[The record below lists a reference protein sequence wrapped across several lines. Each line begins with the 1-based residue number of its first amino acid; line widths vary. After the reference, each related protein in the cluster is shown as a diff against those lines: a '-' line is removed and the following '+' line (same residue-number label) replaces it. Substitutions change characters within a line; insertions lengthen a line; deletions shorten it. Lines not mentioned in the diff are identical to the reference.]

1 MALTDGTRCAPSSDP
16 ESCGDTFRIQQF
28 ASWAASV
35 ALRFPTVDQFV
46 VMNECNQPRFVN
58 PQWDRAGNNQS
69 AAICGRALAAAYDS
83 IKAVSSADFVWGVG
97 LSPRGNDSP
106 GASSN
111 SSTKPVTFIAALGA
125 WFKAYAQKTART
137 RGLMD
142 GLDFHPYPVPQT
154 QPFAQGYAD
163 SKEASVTNLSRIY
176 QAFYGAFNGSPQ
188 KTIGQQTGGGLP
200 LSLNETGVQTRS
212 GGRAAYTGAE
222 LSATSAGGVL
232 GNFASEDYQA
242 GLVPAD
248 ARSPRVR
255 PERRLRQHL
264 PSDRRVRPRGLA
276 ERPLLR
282 RPDAEAV
289 GADRGGLARAD
300 RRRVPGHR
308 PSVDAV
314 GRLRAAEG
322 GEAEAEGEGAREGG
336 EAEAEGREKEQ
347 RRTHAEAQR
356 ARQGSRRQGDREATA
371 LGLTTEQVFATVAN
385 TCS

>member
-1 MALTDGTRCAPSSDP
+1 
-16 ESCGDTFRIQQF
+16 
-28 ASWAASV
+28 
-35 ALRFPTVDQFV
+35 
-46 VMNECNQPRFVN
+46 
-58 PQWDRAGNNQS
+58 
-69 AAICGRALAAAYDS
+69 
-83 IKAVSSADFVWGVG
+83 
-97 LSPRGNDSP
+97 
-106 GASSN
+106 
-111 SSTKPVTFIAALGA
+111 
-125 WFKAYAQKTART
+125 
-137 RGLMD
+137 MD

-242 GLVPAD
+242 GWYRQMLGLLACDPNVAFVNIFHLIDESSLAGWQSGLYYAD
-248 ARSPRVR
+248 ESPKK
-255 PERRLRQHL
+255 
-264 PSDRRVRPRGLA
+264 SA
-276 ERPLLR
+276 
-282 RPDAEAV
+282 
-289 GADRGGLARAD
+289 
-300 RRRVPGHR
+300 
-308 PSVDAV
+308 
-314 GRLRAAEG
+314 G

-336 EAEAEGREKEQ
+336 ETEAEGREKEQ
-347 RRTHAEAQR
+347 RRAHAEAQR